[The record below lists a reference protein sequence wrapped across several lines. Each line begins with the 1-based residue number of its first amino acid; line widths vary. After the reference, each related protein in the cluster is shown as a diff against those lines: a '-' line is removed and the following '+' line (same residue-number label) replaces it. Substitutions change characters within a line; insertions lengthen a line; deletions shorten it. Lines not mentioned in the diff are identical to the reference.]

1 MMTDLMND
9 EQETTKDMTLG
20 TVIGVG
26 LKEGLLKIVAEEGTR
41 EEGITITVIAVGDIL
56 KKQP

>member
-9 EQETTKDMTLG
+9 EQETTEDMTLG
-20 TVIGVG
+20 TAIGVG
-26 LKEGLLKIVAEEGTR
+26 LKEGLLKTVAGEGTR
-41 EEGITITVIAVGDIL
+41 EEGTTTVIAVGDIL